1 MNSFSY
7 PSYTPDNGYM
17 TEKIRMQYIQAAIVE
32 KSLPENAHRIAQI
45 VSLTAP
51 NDIKQPIQFWQLYS
65 VLGQQR
71 IVKLVTKFYH
81 RVFADEDWFRSVFEH
96 VGDLGHHVNTQSA
109 MWIDVMG
116 GGATYHGGE
125 FRLNFHHSHNAMQL
139 MNDKGAQRWVKLM
152 AETLNDP
159 ALDLTMDPRV
169 RIAINT
175 FLKFFVGKYAD
186 EFAFSN
192 CGDFGEINSPFKR
205 RINFLNMPSDAIEA
219 LSADELKD
227 ELKARG
233 IDVANLQ
240 DKAQLVNTA
249 LRL

>member
-1 MNSFSY
+1 MSSFSY

-17 TEKIRMQYIQAAIVE
+17 TEKTRLQYIQAAIGE
-32 KSLPENAHRIAQI
+32 KRLPENAHRMPQI
-45 VSLTAP
+45 VALTAS
-51 NDIKQPIQFWQLYS
+51 NDIHQPIQFWQLYS

-71 IVKLVTKFYH
+71 IVKLVTNFYR
-81 RVFADEDWFRSVFEH
+81 RVFADEGWFRSVFEG
-96 VGDLGHHVNTQSA
+96 VGDLAHHVNTQSA

-125 FRLNFHHSHNAMQL
+125 FRLNFHHKHNAMLL

-159 ALDLTMDPRV
+159 AVDLTPDPRV
-169 RIAINT
+169 RTAINT
-175 FLKFFVGKYAD
+175 FLKHFVGKYAD
-186 EFAFSN
+186 EFAFSD
-192 CGDFGEINSPFKR
+192 CGDFGEINPPVKR

-219 LSADELKD
+219 LPEAELKD
-227 ELKARG
+227 ELMARG
-233 IDVANLQ
+233 IDVADLRE
-240 DKAQLVNTA
+240 KAQLVNTA

>member
-1 MNSFSY
+1 M
-7 PSYTPDNGYM
+7 P
-17 TEKIRMQYIQAAIVE
+17 
-32 KSLPENAHRIAQI
+32 QI

-65 VLGQQR
+65 VIGQQR
-71 IVKLVTKFYH
+71 IVKLVTSFYE
-81 RVFADEDWFRSVFEH
+81 RVFADEDWFRSVFER
-96 VGDLGHHVNTQSA
+96 VGGLSHHLNTQSA

-116 GGATYHGGE
+116 GGAAYHGGE
-125 FRLNFHHSHNAMQL
+125 FRLNFHHNHNAMQL

-159 ALDLTMDPRV
+159 AIDLTADPRV
-169 RIAINT
+169 RTAINT
-175 FLKFFVGKYAD
+175 FLKYFVGKYAD

-192 CGDFGEINSPFKR
+192 CGDFGEINPPLKR

-219 LSADELKD
+219 LSETELKD
-227 ELKARG
+227 ELMARG
-233 IDVANLQ
+233 IDVARLQ

>member
-1 MNSFSY
+1 MSSFSY

-17 TEKIRMQYIQAAIVE
+17 TEKIRLQYIQATIVE
-32 KSLPENAHRIAQI
+32 KRLPENAHRMPQ
-45 VSLTAP
+45 VLSLTAP

-71 IVKLVTKFYH
+71 IVKLVTNFYE
-81 RVFADEDWFRSVFEH
+81 RVFADEDWFRSVFEQ
-96 VGDLGHHVNTQSA
+96 VGNLGHHVNTQSS

-125 FRLNFHHSHNAMQL
+125 FRLNFHHSHNAIQL

-159 ALDLTMDPRV
+159 AIDLTPDPRV
-169 RIAINT
+169 RTAINT
-175 FLKFFVGKYAD
+175 FLKYFVGKYAD

-192 CGDFGEINSPFKR
+192 CGDFGEINPPLKR

-219 LSADELKD
+219 LSEAELKD
-227 ELKARG
+227 ELIARG
-233 IDVANLQ
+233 IDVARLL